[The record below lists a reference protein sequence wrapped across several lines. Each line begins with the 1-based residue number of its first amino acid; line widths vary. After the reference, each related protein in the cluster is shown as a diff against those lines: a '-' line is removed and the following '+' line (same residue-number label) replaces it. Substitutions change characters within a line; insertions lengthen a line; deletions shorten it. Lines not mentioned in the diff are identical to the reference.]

1 MASNVPEDP
10 PCNSETEAETIA
22 LRIKQKRSRRVS
34 FADTEITSVHI
45 FNRDEDYDTPPD
57 PKPQASSQND
67 AAGPENEVIGFFR
80 DLGGDSDDFK
90 DSDDDDEDDDGRKSF
105 FRPIGSPSPG
115 SSVPGSATSN
125 DEDNFFGPVS
135 SNFIRPGRLSDSAA
149 SDDIHE
155 ATLDTTAFSM
165 HYRSLARSDSGG
177 DLKTPT
183 AVRLA
188 FEEKTPT
195 HNTNPTDSGSLM
207 SLTKPKML
215 SPQSLASVDKVRSG
229 EDSNDMSIIEENP
242 HKYDYGRLSPT
253 LDAILAEGSKDLHAD
268 SVSAL
273 TNSVPS
279 NGVEV
284 SALEENGIGHMD
296 PRNGKLTELGNFG
309 THDMPAEAD
318 SVSRIKLNMGNDGD
332 ISSKRSNYPSV
343 GDSIDGQVQIPNQL
357 SKVNKESSEDAFPKG
372 MEKLELAAVNGNAL
386 RNTNSKAHHF
396 DVFAQHEPAY
406 QHSSQPL
413 VQEHSSKEN
422 IYKFNSDQHSEQQYG
437 SPIEGSMFLL
447 SGGRQQSVLST
458 PNLARHSGIVTPS
471 SKQPGSLLN
480 KEHTKHDDW
489 VSSIQKN
496 ISRFTIPEPSPCAS
510 SLKEGID
517 KLKSRLLSYSSVISP
532 LKKTVLADV
541 SKDLECKF
549 SNSPTT
555 CLEKELAIP
564 DLNSGHKILF
574 NIDSNG
580 NENPVD
586 ISKLGQGKETTDLAK
601 DEESLHNMLTD
612 TPSKD
617 KFGKPRKA
625 VASHSQLSSSGS
637 GRIHH
642 LLMSENPTDGTLVS
656 SETDSL
662 LADERED
669 NVPHLQIESE
679 KKFQSLSRGAV
690 ILKSPDKNF
699 QAGPEQPHFKPYVCR
714 STSQPSLQSPSSKES
729 AQNSS
734 MKGTTQS
741 PPRENPTPSP
751 SWRKAIQSPSRKEPS
766 QSLCRQEPTQ
776 SPSRKELTQSPRREP
791 ICSPFMKEPI
801 QSPISRE
808 AIRSSIAREPIGGPA
823 MKEPTRSP
831 SRKEPSQ
838 SPSRKEPSQSPS
850 RKEPIRSPL
859 RKEPTWSPSRKEPT
873 QSPFRLVSS
882 FAVDTENM
890 QRFVG
895 KDLVSH
901 ESNSNEHDDCYRG
914 LHILQSPFSEQ
925 DAENSVGRK
934 RKNLGIILDDG
945 DSVYKTPRI
954 QSPKVHRNENYDPEF
969 MLVQSNIDYN
979 DREKFGADTTWKCW
993 TDILVKFSRD
1003 TEQLLSPLT
1012 SKLSLRAIGVL
1023 EDMLVLLLKANK
1035 YEALCSKV
1043 QSQKVDYISVGHKR
1057 AAEARLLLSK
1067 LVYEKAKLQ
1076 LMHVKRDKLQSRVQ
1090 LLSSAVQKCQMLKL
1104 SYTQC
1109 QSEPGKQETHVNDS
1123 HRQSSLVSSE
1133 GEQEGSCN
1141 NVSTMRQE
1149 IKALD
1154 RQIKS
1159 LINFFHTY
1167 IKLKGEPSCADTISL
1182 VNHHLETRTCCRF
1195 IHQHLQQ
1202 WNVDHFEVKN
1212 GHYNIHLSYHGY
1224 INQRFMGTVG
1234 PASNIVLS
1242 NKLNDVKIRKNF
1254 PNMDAQVAFA
1264 FVLNFEAA
1272 KKSVDSRYL
1281 AQETQVTHSLLC
1293 NLLDVFE
1300 EVDLARSEIYN
1311 LIQTS
1316 FQTPSAEQLDMQLC
1330 FLNCKSGRKVTLTLD
1345 MTCLNSGIY
1354 PSEIL
1359 PHQIQP
1365 SVSAAEVVLPQPL
1378 LAEIRAAA
1386 ESLESGHMRI
1396 MRLCKCISQVVELH
1410 ADDNS
1415 R

>member
-57 PKPQASSQND
+57 PKPQASSQKD

-135 SNFIRPGRLSDSAA
+135 ANFIRPGRLSDSAA

-273 TNSVPS
+273 ANSVPS
-279 NGVEV
+279 KGVEV

-296 PRNGKLTELGNFG
+296 PRNGRLTELGNFG

-318 SVSRIKLNMGNDGD
+318 SVSCIKLNMGNDGD
-332 ISSKRSNYPSV
+332 ISSKRSHYPSV
-343 GDSIDGQVQIPNQL
+343 GDSVDGQVQIPNQL

-372 MEKLELAAVNGNAL
+372 MEKLELDAINGNAL

-413 VQEHSSKEN
+413 VQEHYSKEN
-422 IYKFNSDQHSEQQYG
+422 MYKFNSDQHSEQQYG

-574 NIDSNG
+574 NTDSNG

-586 ISKLGQGKETTDLAK
+586 ISKLGQGKDTTDLAK
-601 DEESLHNMLTD
+601 ESLHNMLTD

-637 GRIHH
+637 ERIHH

-656 SETDSL
+656 SETDSQ

-679 KKFQSLSRGAV
+679 KKFQSPSRGAV
-690 ILKSPDKNF
+690 ILKSPDKIF
-699 QAGPEQPHFKPYVCR
+699 HAGPEQPHFKQYVCR
-714 STSQPSLQSPSSKES
+714 STSQPSLQVSLCLFSHFLTDMGIAPTFY
-729 AQNSS
+729 
-734 MKGTTQS
+734 TTQ
-741 PPRENPTPSP
+741 
-751 SWRKAIQSPSRKEPS
+751 
-766 QSLCRQEPTQ
+766 LCLGLCMGW
-776 SPSRKELTQSPRREP
+776 S
-791 ICSPFMKEPI
+791 C
-801 QSPISRE
+801 E
-808 AIRSSIAREPIGGPA
+808 AFHA
-823 MKEPTRSP
+823 
-831 SRKEPSQ
+831 
-838 SPSRKEPSQSPS
+838 
-850 RKEPIRSPL
+850 
-859 RKEPTWSPSRKEPT
+859 
-873 QSPFRLVSS
+873 
-882 FAVDTENM
+882 
-890 QRFVG
+890 
-895 KDLVSH
+895 
-901 ESNSNEHDDCYRG
+901 NSNLSRLGDG
-914 LHILQSPFSEQ
+914 LSF
-925 DAENSVGRK
+925 
-934 RKNLGIILDDG
+934 
-945 DSVYKTPRI
+945 
-954 QSPKVHRNENYDPEF
+954 
-969 MLVQSNIDYN
+969 
-979 DREKFGADTTWKCW
+979 
-993 TDILVKFSRD
+993 
-1003 TEQLLSPLT
+1003 
-1012 SKLSLRAIGVL
+1012 
-1023 EDMLVLLLKANK
+1023 
-1035 YEALCSKV
+1035 
-1043 QSQKVDYISVGHKR
+1043 
-1057 AAEARLLLSK
+1057 
-1067 LVYEKAKLQ
+1067 
-1076 LMHVKRDKLQSRVQ
+1076 
-1090 LLSSAVQKCQMLKL
+1090 
-1104 SYTQC
+1104 TQ
-1109 QSEPGKQETHVNDS
+1109 
-1123 HRQSSLVSSE
+1123 
-1133 GEQEGSCN
+1133 
-1141 NVSTMRQE
+1141 
-1149 IKALD
+1149 I
-1154 RQIKS
+1154 
-1159 LINFFHTY
+1159 
-1167 IKLKGEPSCADTISL
+1167 
-1182 VNHHLETRTCCRF
+1182 
-1195 IHQHLQQ
+1195 
-1202 WNVDHFEVKN
+1202 
-1212 GHYNIHLSYHGY
+1212 
-1224 INQRFMGTVG
+1224 
-1234 PASNIVLS
+1234 
-1242 NKLNDVKIRKNF
+1242 
-1254 PNMDAQVAFA
+1254 
-1264 FVLNFEAA
+1264 
-1272 KKSVDSRYL
+1272 
-1281 AQETQVTHSLLC
+1281 
-1293 NLLDVFE
+1293 
-1300 EVDLARSEIYN
+1300 
-1311 LIQTS
+1311 
-1316 FQTPSAEQLDMQLC
+1316 
-1330 FLNCKSGRKVTLTLD
+1330 
-1345 MTCLNSGIY
+1345 
-1354 PSEIL
+1354 
-1359 PHQIQP
+1359 
-1365 SVSAAEVVLPQPL
+1365 
-1378 LAEIRAAA
+1378 
-1386 ESLESGHMRI
+1386 
-1396 MRLCKCISQVVELH
+1396 
-1410 ADDNS
+1410 
-1415 R
+1415 

>member
-57 PKPQASSQND
+57 PKPQASCQNES
-67 AAGPENEVIGFFR
+67 AGPENEVVGFFR

-135 SNFIRPGRLSDSAA
+135 ANFIRPGRLSDSAA

-165 HYRSLARSDSGG
+165 HYRSLARSDTGG

-195 HNTNPTDSGSLM
+195 HITNPTDSGSLM

-273 TNSVPS
+273 ANSMPS
-279 NGVEV
+279 KGVEV

-296 PRNGKLTELGNFG
+296 PRNGRITELGNFG

-332 ISSKRSNYPSV
+332 ISSKRSHYPSV
-343 GDSIDGQVQIPNQL
+343 GDSVDGQVQIPNQL

-386 RNTNSKAHHF
+386 LNTNSKAHQF
-396 DVFAQHEPAY
+396 GVFAQNEPAY
-406 QHSSQPL
+406 QQSSQPS
-413 VQEHSSKEN
+413 VQEHSSNVN

-447 SGGRQQSVLST
+447 SGRRQQSVLST
-458 PNLARHSGIVTPS
+458 PNLARDSGMVTPS

-480 KEHTKHDDW
+480 KEHTKHDEW

-517 KLKSRLLSYSSVISP
+517 KLKCRLLSYSSVNSP
-532 LKKTVLADV
+532 LKKPVLVDV
-541 SKDLECKF
+541 SEDLECKF

-601 DEESLHNMLTD
+601 DEESLHNMLTN
-612 TPSKD
+612 TLSKD
-617 KFGKPRKA
+617 TFCKPRKA

-637 GRIHH
+637 ERIQH
-642 LLMSENPTDGTLVS
+642 LLMSENSTDGTLVS

-679 KKFQSLSRGAV
+679 KKFQSPSRGAV
-690 ILKSPDKNF
+690 ILKSPDKKF
-699 QAGPEQPHFKPYVCR
+699 QAGPETPHFKPYICR
-714 STSQPSLQSPSSKES
+714 SISQPSLQSPSSKES

-741 PPRENPTPSP
+741 PTRENPIRSP
-751 SWRKAIQSPSRKEPS
+751 SWRKAIQRPSMKEPS

-791 ICSPFMKEPI
+791 IRSPFVKEPI

-808 AIRSSIAREPIGGPA
+808 AIRSSIAREPIGSPA

-838 SPSRKEPSQSPS
+838 SPSRKEPTWSPS
-850 RKEPIRSPL
+850 

-882 FAVDTENM
+882 YAVDIENM

-901 ESNSNEHDDCYRG
+901 GSNSNGHDDCYRG
-914 LHILQSPFSEQ
+914 VHISQSPFSEQ

-945 DSVYKTPRI
+945 DSIYKNPRI
-954 QSPKVHRNENYDPEF
+954 QSPKVHRSENYDPEF
-969 MLVQSNIDYN
+969 MLGQSNIDDN

-993 TDILVKFSRD
+993 TDILVKFSGD

-1023 EDMLVLLLKANK
+1023 EDMLVQLLKANK

-1090 LLSSAVQKCQMLKL
+1090 LLSSAVQKCKMLKL

-1109 QSEPGKQETHVNDS
+1109 QSKPGKQETHVDGS

-1141 NVSTMRQE
+1141 NVSTMRRE

-1159 LINFFHTY
+1159 LINFFHTH
-1167 IKLKGEPSCADTISL
+1167 IKLKGEPSCADTIAL

-1195 IHQHLQQ
+1195 IHQDLQL

-1264 FVLNFEAA
+1264 FVLNSEAT

-1281 AQETQVTHSLLC
+1281 AQETQVTRSLLC
-1293 NLLDVFE
+1293 NLLDVVE

-1359 PHQIQP
+1359 LHQIQH

-1396 MRLCKCISQVVELH
+1396 IRLCKCISQVVELH
-1410 ADDNS
+1410 TDDNS